1 MRCIILAPLTLI
13 ATVGSLRGQAG
24 QGPLTKGLTLTVL
37 QGDGVQNELPR
48 PAATHLSIRVLD
60 SQSNPITNAVAAFEL
75 PEAGASAAF
84 ADGSAVKVLLTDS
97 SGDAIVDI
105 KPNDLPGKF
114 QPRITVNYLG
124 QTTSVALNQENLYP
138 APTAAATGNRLVRQ
152 THAFSHSHKKW
163 LLAAVGG
170 AVVAVIVALV
180 VHHHSSSNKGGI
192 TINPGTGSVGGN

>member
-1 MRCIILAPLTLI
+1 MLVTTAAGAIWAQ
-13 ATVGSLRGQAG
+13 SG

-48 PAATHLSIRVLD
+48 PATTHLSIRVLD
-60 SQSNPITNAVAAFEL
+60 SQNNPIPNAVAAFEL

-84 ADGSAVKVLLTDS
+84 ADGSAVRVLLTDS
-97 SGDAIVDI
+97 SGDATVDI

-114 QPRITVNYLG
+114 QPRITVNYFG

-138 APTAAATGNRLVRQ
+138 VPTAAATGNRLVRQ
-152 THAFSHSHKKW
+152 AHAISHSHKKW

-180 VHHHSSSNKGGI
+180 VHHHGASNNGGI